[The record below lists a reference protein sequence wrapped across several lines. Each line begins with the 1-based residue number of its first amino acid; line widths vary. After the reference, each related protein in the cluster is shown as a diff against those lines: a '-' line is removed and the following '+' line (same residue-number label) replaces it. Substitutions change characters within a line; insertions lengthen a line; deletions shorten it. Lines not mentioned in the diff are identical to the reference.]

1 MKLNLD
7 GIRNREAWEQ
17 AGISL
22 PSYSVEESNQK
33 ARKAPRWVHI
43 GIGNIFR
50 VFIGGIADGLMN
62 QGLLD
67 RGLTCVECYDYEIVD
82 RIYKPYDNLGIS
94 VILKSDGTRELRVLG
109 SMAEAVKADSDDPD
123 AWTRMKE
130 IFTSP
135 SLQLVSF
142 TITEKGYALTDP
154 AGQYFPYIRKDLD
167 AGPENAKTAMTI
179 LTAMLYE
186 RFLAGGRPLALVS
199 MDNCA
204 KNGKLLKQSVLT
216 TAEEWLTRGFVSE
229 AFMAWVQ
236 DEDKAAFLS
245 TMIDKITPRPSAKI
259 AAELEQLGIPDM
271 QPVETAKRTYIA
283 PFVNAEK
290 PQYLVIEDRFPNGR
304 PALEQGFGVYL
315 GDFETVSLSERMKV
329 TACLNPVHS
338 ATGPL
343 GVVLGIEG
351 FAEMLKAVPEV
362 LRMARTAAYQEGMP
376 VIRDPGILSPMAFTD
391 ELFEDRFPNEALG
404 DTNLRL
410 ATDVSQGV
418 SVRFGET
425 IKAYV
430 KRYGTAERL
439 LAIPLGIAGWLRY
452 MLGLDDLGRPYELA
466 PDPMNETFRTV
477 YRDVEFGKP
486 ETLKEQLRPVLSN
499 EAVFGID
506 LYQAGLGDK
515 ITGMVRE
522 MLAGPGAAL
531 KTVRKYF
538 PCE

>member
-1 MKLNLD
+1 MKAF
-7 GIRNREAWEQ
+7 GIKNSGGQ

-22 PSYSVEESNQK
+22 PTYNVEET
-33 ARKAPRWVHI
+33 ARKAIEAPLWVHF

-50 VFIGGIADGLMN
+50 VFIGGIADGLLD

-82 RIYKPYDNLGIS
+82 RIYKPYDNLGLS

-109 SMAEAVKADSDDPD
+109 SMAEAVKADAEDT
-123 AWTRMKE
+123 AMWTRMKE
-130 IFTSP
+130 IFRSP
-135 SLQLVSF
+135 SLELVSF

-154 AGQYFPYIRKDLD
+154 DGQYFSYIQKDLD
-167 AGPENAKTAMTI
+167 AGPESASTAMAI
-179 LTAMLYE
+179 LTSMLYE
-186 RFLAGGRPLALVS
+186 RFLAGGTPLALVS

-204 KNGKLLKQSVLT
+204 KNGKLLKRSVLKVT
-216 TAEEWLTRGFVSE
+216 EEWLARGFVGEDFKS
-229 AFMAWVQ
+229 WVQ
-236 DEDKAAFLS
+236 DENKTAFLS
-245 TMIDKITPRPSAKI
+245 TMIDKITPRPSEKI
-259 AAELEQLGIPDM
+259 AAELEQLGIRDM
-271 QPVETAKRTYIA
+271 QPIETAKRTYIA

-304 PALEQGFGVYL
+304 PALEQGFGVYM

-351 FAEMLKAVPEV
+351 FAEMLRTVPEV

-376 VIRDPGILSPMAFTD
+376 VIKDPGIISPETFTN
-391 ELFEDRFPNEALG
+391 ELFDDRFPNEALG

-410 ATDVSQGV
+410 STDVSQGV

-430 KRYGTAERL
+430 RRDGTAEKL

-452 MLGLDDLGRPYELA
+452 MMAFDDWGKTYELA
-466 PDPMNETFRTV
+466 PDPMNEIFREA
-477 YRDVEFGKP
+477 YRDVVFGKP
-486 ETLKEQLRPVLSN
+486 ETLKEQLRPILSN

-506 LYQAGLGDK
+506 LYQAGLGEK

-531 KTVRKYF
+531 NTVRKYF